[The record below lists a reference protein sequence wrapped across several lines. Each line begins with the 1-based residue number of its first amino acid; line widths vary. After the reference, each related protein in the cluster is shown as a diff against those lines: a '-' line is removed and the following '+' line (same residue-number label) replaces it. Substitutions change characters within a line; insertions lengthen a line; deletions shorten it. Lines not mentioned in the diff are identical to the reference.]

1 MQPTRIQ
8 SSHNNKDAVH
18 HSMATCTHKIRSKLK
33 HQNSIFYCH
42 SALSQFSHIIF
53 IACFSLQHFT
63 MRFIGSHARQTCS
76 VLLSSLCSLLTRFR
90 RSHAFFIDSPLLSSL
105 CSLLTRFR
113 RSRAHHTCSVL
124 LSSLCNLLTR
134 VLFCSRLSVVSS
146 HVSDALVLII
156 RVLFCSR
163 LSELSSHV
171 SEALM
176 LSLQILSR
184 CRLKSFQAFHPLF
197 LSLYGPSLY
206 LSSASP
212 LPHTPRLSCVSQTHS
227 QHCGAPFFLMQ
238 IYGRN
243 HRQLSSHALQYHTLG
258 MSFTGT

>member
-1 MQPTRIQ
+1 MDPLTRVLSQ
-8 SSHNNKDAVH
+8 VLHTHSLSSGLIYPSSKLNTFSNTSLLAFVYSSITRNNTFPVH
-18 HSMATCTHKIRSKLK
+18 HSMATCTHKIRSKLNFMLK

-90 RSHAFFIDSPLLSSL
+90 RSHTFFIDSPLLSSL

-134 VLFCSRLSVVSS
+134 FRHSCSSYVFCS
-146 HVSDALVLII
+146 ALV
-156 RVLFCSR
+156 
-163 LSELSSHV
+163 
-171 SEALM
+171 
-176 LSLQILSR
+176 SL
-184 CRLKSFQAFHPLF
+184 
-197 LSLYGPSLY
+197 
-206 LSSASP
+206 
-212 LPHTPRLSCVSQTHS
+212 
-227 QHCGAPFFLMQ
+227 
-238 IYGRN
+238 
-243 HRQLSSHALQYHTLG
+243 
-258 MSFTGT
+258 